1 MTILEVNG
9 LKKIY
14 STRFGGNKV
23 EALKNVNFSV
33 EQGEYV
39 AIMGESGSGKT
50 TLLNI
55 LAALDKPTEGN
66 VILVGMVMMFYI
78 ISYLHYS
85 DTIASMN
92 GGQIMRST
100 LNLGSIVV
108 GIFSCIFLFYTN
120 SFLIRRRKKEFGLY
134 HILGMGKL
142 NIARILFWETLLTA
156 VISLVL
162 GIGFG
167 ILFSKLAE
175 LAMARLTHAQI
186 IYSMHIS
193 PDSILFTLTVFGCI
207 FILLFFNTLRQVH
220 FSNAITLVQSESVG
234 EKPPKGNILLGLLG
248 MICLA
253 AAYYLA
259 VTVADPVSALGM
271 FFIAVILVIVGTY
284 LIMIASSVLFCRLL
298 QKNKRYYYKA
308 NHFVSISSM
317 AYRMKRNGA
326 GLASICILATMV
338 LVMLSTTVSLY
349 FGMDD
354 VLSNRYPYQFN
365 TTASYNSFDTMSDE
379 NTASIR
385 KLASDAMDKYECT
398 PSNVSDYRSAC
409 FYGYLIDND
418 FVCDTPFDSHSETA
432 NYLEGKMF
440 YFVPLSDYNKMMGTN
455 ETLASDE
462 ALLFS
467 TRDSAYNES
476 TISFEHGMTYTIKKQ
491 IDKFRPDGNSMANI
505 STIFVLIVP
514 DIHAAVDAIAA
525 LPGNEKSVYFYWHYN
540 FDTNL
545 NRDDQILLANDLSST
560 ISDFFT
566 QSYKQNT
573 GIMRCQFE
581 SRAANYEEFLADFG
595 SLFYL
600 AIVLSIVF
608 LIAAVLIIYYK
619 QISEGYEDQARFD
632 IMQKVGMTKREI
644 KKSINSQLLTVFFL
658 PLVGAGIHL
667 IFAFPM
673 IRKILLLFNLTNLH
687 LYTIVT
693 LISFGAFALFYT
705 IVYRIT
711 SNAYYHIVSG
721 ASNSR

>member
-1 MTILEVNG
+1 MKTGFYPKLAFDGI
-9 LKKIY
+9 
-14 STRFGGNKV
+14 R
-23 EALKNVNFSV
+23 KNRRM
-33 EQGEYV
+33 YV
-39 AIMGESGSGKT
+39 PFICT
-50 TLLNI
+50 CI
-55 LAALDKPTEGN
+55 
-66 VILVGMVMMFYI
+66 GMVMMFYI

-85 DTIASMN
+85 DSVAAMR
-92 GGQIMRST
+92 GGAIVQTM
-100 LNLGSIVV
+100 LNLGTITV

-134 HILGMGKL
+134 HILGMGKR
-142 NIARILFWETLLTA
+142 NIARILFWETMLTA
-156 VISLVL
+156 LISLVI

-175 LAMARLTHAQI
+175 LGMLRLMHAQAT
-186 IYSMHIS
+186 YSMQIS
-193 PDSILFTLTVFGCI
+193 PDSILFTITVFGCI
-207 FILLFFNTLRQVH
+207 FILLFFNALRQIH
-220 FSNAITLVQSESVG
+220 FSGAISLIRSENVG
-234 EKPPKGNILLGLLG
+234 EKPPKGNWILGILGLG
-248 MICLA
+248 CLVV
-253 AAYYLA
+253 AYYLA

-271 FFIAVILVIVGTY
+271 FFIAVILVIFGTY
-284 LIMIASSVLFCRLL
+284 LIMIAGSVLFCRLL
-298 QKNKRYYYKA
+298 QKNKHYYYKA

-317 AYRMKRNGA
+317 VYRMKRNGA

-365 TTASYNSFDTMSDE
+365 TTVSYNSFDTMSDE
-379 NTASIR
+379 NTASIL

-398 PSNVSDYRSAC
+398 QSNVSDYRSAC

-418 FVCDTPFDSHSETA
+418 FVCDAKFDSHSETT
-432 NYLEGKMF
+432 NYLEGTMF

-467 TRDSAYNES
+467 TRYSDYNES

-505 STIFVLIVP
+505 STTFVLIVP
-514 DIHAAVDAIAA
+514 DINAAVDAIAA

>member
-1 MTILEVNG
+1 MKTGFYPKLAFDGI
-9 LKKIY
+9 
-14 STRFGGNKV
+14 R
-23 EALKNVNFSV
+23 KNRRM
-33 EQGEYV
+33 YV
-39 AIMGESGSGKT
+39 PFICT
-50 TLLNI
+50 CI
-55 LAALDKPTEGN
+55 
-66 VILVGMVMMFYI
+66 GMVMMFYI

-220 FSNAITLVQSESVG
+220 FSNAITLVKSESVG

-259 VTVADPVSALGM
+259 VSALGM

-365 TTASYNSFDTMSDE
+365 TTVSYDSFDMMSDE
-379 NTASIR
+379 NTASIL

-398 PSNVSDYRSAC
+398 QSNVSDYRSAC

-418 FVCDTPFDSHSETA
+418 FVCDAKFDSHSETA
-432 NYLEGKMF
+432 NYLEGTMF

-545 NRDDQILLANDLSST
+545 NRDNQILLANDLSST

>member
-1 MTILEVNG
+1 MKTGFYPKLAFDGI
-9 LKKIY
+9 
-14 STRFGGNKV
+14 R
-23 EALKNVNFSV
+23 KNRRM
-33 EQGEYV
+33 YV
-39 AIMGESGSGKT
+39 PFICT
-50 TLLNI
+50 CI
-55 LAALDKPTEGN
+55 
-66 VILVGMVMMFYI
+66 GMVMMFYI

-365 TTASYNSFDTMSDE
+365 TTVSYDSFDMMSDE

-418 FVCDTPFDSHSETA
+418 FVCDTPFDSH
-432 NYLEGKMF
+432 
-440 YFVPLSDYNKMMGTN
+440 
-455 ETLASDE
+455 
-462 ALLFS
+462 
-467 TRDSAYNES
+467 NES

-721 ASNSR
+721 ASNARVR

>member
-1 MTILEVNG
+1 MNTGFYPKL
-9 LKKIY
+9 
-14 STRFGGNKV
+14 
-23 EALKNVNFSV
+23 
-33 EQGEYV
+33 
-39 AIMGESGSGKT
+39 
-50 TLLNI
+50 
-55 LAALDKPTEGN
+55 ALDGIKKNRRLYFPFIMTC
-66 VILVGMVMMFYI
+66 VGMVMMFYI

-85 DTIASMN
+85 DSVAAMR
-92 GGQIMRST
+92 GGAIVRTM
-100 LNLGSIVV
+100 LNLGTITV

-134 HILGMGKL
+134 HILGMGKR
-142 NIARILFWETLLTA
+142 NIARILFWETMLTA
-156 VISLVL
+156 LISLVI

-175 LAMARLTHAQI
+175 LGMLRLMHAQAS
-186 IYSMHIS
+186 YSMQIS
-193 PDSILFTLTVFGCI
+193 PDSILFTIDVFGCI
-207 FILLFFNTLRQVH
+207 FILLFFNALRQIH
-220 FSNAITLVQSESVG
+220 FSSAISLIRSENVG
-234 EKPPKGNILLGLLG
+234 EKPPKGNWFLGILGFG
-248 MICLA
+248 CLVV
-253 AAYYLA
+253 AYYLA

-284 LIMIASSVLFCRLL
+284 LIMIAGSVLFCRLL
-298 QKNKRYYYKA
+298 QKNKHYYYKA

-317 AYRMKRNGA
+317 VYRMKRNGA

-365 TTASYNSFDTMSDE
+365 TTVFYNSFDTMSDE

-398 PSNVSDYRSAC
+398 PSDVSDYRSAC
-409 FYGYLIDND
+409 LYGYLIDND
-418 FVCDTPFDSHSETA
+418 FVCDTLFDSHSETA

-491 IDKFRPDGNSMANI
+491 IDKFEPDGNSMANI
-505 STIFVLIVP
+505 VTTFVLIVP
-514 DIHAAVDAIAA
+514 DIHAAVDAIVA
-525 LPGNEKSVYFYWHYN
+525 LPDNEESVSFCWNYN

-545 NRDDQILLANDLSST
+545 NHNDQILLANDLSST

-566 QSYKQNT
+566 QSYTQNT
-573 GIMRCQFE
+573 GIMRFHFE
-581 SRAANYEEFLADFG
+581 SRAANYEDFFADFG
-595 SLFYL
+595 GLFYL

-608 LIAAVLIIYYK
+608 LLAAVLIIYYK
-619 QISEGYEDQARFD
+619 QISEGYEDQARFE
-632 IMQKVGMTKREI
+632 IMQKVGMTKKEI
-644 KKSINSQLLTVFFL
+644 RKSINSQLLTVFFL
-658 PLVGAGIHL
+658 PLVGAGTHL

-693 LISFGAFALFYT
+693 LISFGAFAIFYT

-721 ASNSR
+721 AREEA

>member
-1 MTILEVNG
+1 MKTGFYPKLAFDGI
-9 LKKIY
+9 
-14 STRFGGNKV
+14 R
-23 EALKNVNFSV
+23 KNRRM
-33 EQGEYV
+33 YV
-39 AIMGESGSGKT
+39 PFICT
-50 TLLNI
+50 CI
-55 LAALDKPTEGN
+55 
-66 VILVGMVMMFYI
+66 GMVMMFYI

-220 FSNAITLVQSESVG
+220 FSNAITLVKSESVG

-284 LIMIASSVLFCRLL
+284 LIMIAGSVLFCRLL

-326 GLASICILATMV
+326 GLASICILAT
-338 LVMLSTTVSLY
+338 VSLY
-349 FGMDD
+349 FGMED

-379 NTASIR
+379 NTASIL
-385 KLASDAMDKYECT
+385 KLASDVMDKYECT
-398 PSNVSDYRSAC
+398 QSNVSDYRSAC

-418 FVCDTPFDSHSETA
+418 FVCDAKFDSHSETT
-432 NYLEGKMF
+432 NYLEGTMF

-467 TRDSAYNES
+467 TRYSDYNES

-505 STIFVLIVP
+505 STTFVLIVP

>member
-1 MTILEVNG
+1 M
-9 LKKIY
+9 
-14 STRFGGNKV
+14 
-23 EALKNVNFSV
+23 
-33 EQGEYV
+33 
-39 AIMGESGSGKT
+39 
-50 TLLNI
+50 
-55 LAALDKPTEGN
+55 
-66 VILVGMVMMFYI
+66 
-78 ISYLHYS
+78 
-85 DTIASMN
+85 
-92 GGQIMRST
+92 
-100 LNLGSIVV
+100 
-108 GIFSCIFLFYTN
+108 
-120 SFLIRRRKKEFGLY
+120 IRRRKKEFGLY
-134 HILGMGKL
+134 HILGMGKR
-142 NIARILFWETLLTA
+142 NIARILFWETMLTA
-156 VISLVL
+156 LISLVI

-175 LAMARLTHAQI
+175 LGMLRLMHAQAT
-186 IYSMHIS
+186 YSMQIS
-193 PDSILFTLTVFGCI
+193 PDSILFTITVFGCI
-207 FILLFFNTLRQVH
+207 FILLFFNALRQIH
-220 FSNAITLVQSESVG
+220 FSGAISLIRSENVG
-234 EKPPKGNILLGLLG
+234 EKPPKGNWILGILGLG
-248 MICLA
+248 CLVV
-253 AAYYLA
+253 AYYLA

-271 FFIAVILVIVGTY
+271 FFIAVILVIFGTY
-284 LIMIASSVLFCRLL
+284 LIMIAGSVLFCRLL
-298 QKNKRYYYKA
+298 QKNKHYYYKA

-317 AYRMKRNGA
+317 VYRMKRNGA

-365 TTASYNSFDTMSDE
+365 TTVSYNSFDTMSDE
-379 NTASIR
+379 NTASIL

-398 PSNVSDYRSAC
+398 QSNVSDYRSAC

-418 FVCDTPFDSHSETA
+418 FVCDAKFDSHSETT
-432 NYLEGKMF
+432 NYLEGTMF

-467 TRDSAYNES
+467 TRYSDYNES

-505 STIFVLIVP
+505 STTFVLIVP

-573 GIMRCQFE
+573 GIKSCQFE
-581 SRAANYEEFLADFG
+581 SRAANYEDFFADFG
-595 SLFYL
+595 GLFYL

-608 LIAAVLIIYYK
+608 LLAAVLIIYYK

>member
-1 MTILEVNG
+1 M
-9 LKKIY
+9 
-14 STRFGGNKV
+14 KV
-23 EALKNVNFSV
+23 GFYPK
-33 EQGEYV
+33 
-39 AIMGESGSGKT
+39 
-50 TLLNI
+50 
-55 LAALDKPTEGN
+55 LAASGIRKNKRMFIPF
-66 VILVGMVMMFYI
+66 ILTCTGMVMMFYI
-78 ISYLHYS
+78 IMFLAVSNVLDS
-85 DTIASMN
+85 LIGAETLR
-92 GGQIMRST
+92 QIFA
-100 LNLGSIVV
+100 LGSWVIAV
-108 GIFSCIFLFYTN
+108 FAAIFLFYTN

-134 HILGMGKL
+134 HILGMGKR
-142 NIARILFWETLLTA
+142 NIARILFWETMLTA
-156 VISLVL
+156 LISLVI

-175 LAMARLTHAQI
+175 LGMLRLMHAQAT
-186 IYSMHIS
+186 YSMQIS
-193 PDSILFTLTVFGCI
+193 PDSILFTITVFGCI
-207 FILLFFNTLRQVH
+207 FILLFFNALRQIH
-220 FSNAITLVQSESVG
+220 FSGAISLIRSENVG
-234 EKPPKGNILLGLLG
+234 EKPPKGNWILGILGLG
-248 MICLA
+248 CLVV
-253 AAYYLA
+253 AYYLA

-271 FFIAVILVIVGTY
+271 FFIAVILVIFGTY
-284 LIMIASSVLFCRLL
+284 LIMIAGSVLFCRLL
-298 QKNKRYYYKA
+298 QKNKHYYYKA

-317 AYRMKRNGA
+317 VYRMKRNGA

-365 TTASYNSFDTMSDE
+365 TTVSYNSFDTMSDE
-379 NTASIR
+379 NTASIL

-398 PSNVSDYRSAC
+398 QSNVSDYRSAC

-418 FVCDTPFDSHSETA
+418 FVCDAKFDSHSETT
-432 NYLEGKMF
+432 NYLEGTMF

-467 TRDSAYNES
+467 TRYSDYNES

-505 STIFVLIVP
+505 STTFVLIVP

-573 GIMRCQFE
+573 GIKSCQFE
-581 SRAANYEEFLADFG
+581 SRAANYEDFFADFG
-595 SLFYL
+595 GLFYL

-608 LIAAVLIIYYK
+608 LLAAVLIIYYK

>member
-1 MTILEVNG
+1 MKTGFYPKLAFDGI
-9 LKKIY
+9 
-14 STRFGGNKV
+14 R
-23 EALKNVNFSV
+23 KNRRM
-33 EQGEYV
+33 YV
-39 AIMGESGSGKT
+39 PFICT
-50 TLLNI
+50 CI
-55 LAALDKPTEGN
+55 
-66 VILVGMVMMFYI
+66 GMVMMFYI

-85 DTIASMN
+85 DSVAAMR
-92 GGQIMRST
+92 GGAIVQTM
-100 LNLGSIVV
+100 LNLGTITV

-134 HILGMGKL
+134 HILGMGKR
-142 NIARILFWETLLTA
+142 NIARILFWETMLTA
-156 VISLVL
+156 LISLVI

-175 LAMARLTHAQI
+175 LGMLRLMHAQAT
-186 IYSMHIS
+186 YSMQIS
-193 PDSILFTLTVFGCI
+193 PDSILFTITVFGCI
-207 FILLFFNTLRQVH
+207 FILLFFNALRQIH
-220 FSNAITLVQSESVG
+220 FSGAISLIRSENVG
-234 EKPPKGNILLGLLG
+234 EKPPKGNWILGILGLG
-248 MICLA
+248 CLVV
-253 AAYYLA
+253 AYYLA

-271 FFIAVILVIVGTY
+271 FFIAVILVIFGTY
-284 LIMIASSVLFCRLL
+284 LIMIAGSVLFCRLL
-298 QKNKRYYYKA
+298 QKNKHYYYKA

-317 AYRMKRNGA
+317 VYRMKRNGA

-365 TTASYNSFDTMSDE
+365 TTVSYNSFDTMSDE
-379 NTASIR
+379 NTASIL

-398 PSNVSDYRSAC
+398 QSNVSDYRSAC

-418 FVCDTPFDSHSETA
+418 FVCDAKFDSHSETT
-432 NYLEGKMF
+432 NYLEGTMF

-467 TRDSAYNES
+467 TRYSDYNES

-505 STIFVLIVP
+505 STTFVLIVP

-573 GIMRCQFE
+573 GIKSCQFE
-581 SRAANYEEFLADFG
+581 SRAANYEDFFADFG
-595 SLFYL
+595 GSFYL

-608 LIAAVLIIYYK
+608 LLAAVLIIYYK

>member
-1 MTILEVNG
+1 MKTGFYPKLAFDGI
-9 LKKIY
+9 
-14 STRFGGNKV
+14 R
-23 EALKNVNFSV
+23 KNRRM
-33 EQGEYV
+33 YV
-39 AIMGESGSGKT
+39 PFICT
-50 TLLNI
+50 CI
-55 LAALDKPTEGN
+55 
-66 VILVGMVMMFYI
+66 GMVMMFYI

-85 DTIASMN
+85 DSVAAMR
-92 GGQIMRST
+92 GGAIVQTM
-100 LNLGSIVV
+100 LNLGTITV

-134 HILGMGKL
+134 HILGMGKR
-142 NIARILFWETLLTA
+142 NIARILFWETMLTA
-156 VISLVL
+156 LISLV
-162 GIGFG
+162 IG

-175 LAMARLTHAQI
+175 LGMLRLMHAQAT
-186 IYSMHIS
+186 YSMQIS
-193 PDSILFTLTVFGCI
+193 PDSILFTITVFGCI
-207 FILLFFNTLRQVH
+207 FILLFFNALRQIH
-220 FSNAITLVQSESVG
+220 FSGAISLIRSENVG
-234 EKPPKGNILLGLLG
+234 EKPPKGNWILGILGLG
-248 MICLA
+248 CLVV
-253 AAYYLA
+253 AYYLA

-271 FFIAVILVIVGTY
+271 FFIAVILVIFGTY
-284 LIMIASSVLFCRLL
+284 LIMIAGSVLFCRLL
-298 QKNKRYYYKA
+298 QKNKHYYYKA

-317 AYRMKRNGA
+317 VYRMKRNGA

-365 TTASYNSFDTMSDE
+365 TTVSYNSFDTMSDE
-379 NTASIR
+379 NTASIL

-398 PSNVSDYRSAC
+398 QSNVSDYRSAC

-418 FVCDTPFDSHSETA
+418 FVCDAKFDSHSETT
-432 NYLEGKMF
+432 NYLEGTMF

-467 TRDSAYNES
+467 TRYSDYNES

-505 STIFVLIVP
+505 STTFVLIVP

-573 GIMRCQFE
+573 GIKSCQFE
-581 SRAANYEEFLADFG
+581 SRAANYEDFFADFG
-595 SLFYL
+595 GLFYL

-608 LIAAVLIIYYK
+608 LLAAVLIIYYK

-632 IMQKVGMTKREI
+632 IMQKVGMTKKEI
-644 KKSINSQLLTVFFL
+644 RKSINSQLLTVFFL
-658 PLVGAGIHL
+658 PLVGAGTHL

-673 IRKILLLFNLTNLH
+673 IRKILMLFNLTNLH

-693 LISFGAFALFYT
+693 LISFGAFAIFYT

-721 ASNSR
+721 ASDSI

>member
-1 MTILEVNG
+1 MKTGFYPKLAFDGI
-9 LKKIY
+9 
-14 STRFGGNKV
+14 R
-23 EALKNVNFSV
+23 KNRRM
-33 EQGEYV
+33 YV
-39 AIMGESGSGKT
+39 PFICT
-50 TLLNI
+50 CI
-55 LAALDKPTEGN
+55 
-66 VILVGMVMMFYI
+66 GMVMMFYI

-338 LVMLSTTVSLY
+338 LVMLSTTVY

-721 ASNSR
+721 ASNARVR

>member
-1 MTILEVNG
+1 MKTGFYPKLAFDGI
-9 LKKIY
+9 
-14 STRFGGNKV
+14 R
-23 EALKNVNFSV
+23 KNRRM
-33 EQGEYV
+33 YV
-39 AIMGESGSGKT
+39 PFICT
-50 TLLNI
+50 CI
-55 LAALDKPTEGN
+55 
-66 VILVGMVMMFYI
+66 GMVMMFYI

-85 DTIASMN
+85 DSVAAMR
-92 GGQIMRST
+92 GGAIVQTM
-100 LNLGSIVV
+100 LNLGTITV

-134 HILGMGKL
+134 HILGMGKR
-142 NIARILFWETLLTA
+142 NIARILFWETMLTA
-156 VISLVL
+156 LISLVI

-175 LAMARLTHAQI
+175 LGMLRLMHAQAT
-186 IYSMHIS
+186 YSMQIS
-193 PDSILFTLTVFGCI
+193 PDSILFTITVFGCI
-207 FILLFFNTLRQVH
+207 FILLFFNALRQIH
-220 FSNAITLVQSESVG
+220 FSGAISLIRSENVG
-234 EKPPKGNILLGLLG
+234 EKPPKGNWILGILGLG
-248 MICLA
+248 CLVV
-253 AAYYLA
+253 AYYLA

-271 FFIAVILVIVGTY
+271 FFIAVILVIFGTY
-284 LIMIASSVLFCRLL
+284 LIMIAGSVLFCRLL
-298 QKNKRYYYKA
+298 QKNKHYYYKA

-317 AYRMKRNGA
+317 VYRMKRNGA

-365 TTASYNSFDTMSDE
+365 TTVSYNSFDTMSDE
-379 NTASIR
+379 NTASIL

-398 PSNVSDYRSAC
+398 QSNVSDYRSAC

-418 FVCDTPFDSHSETA
+418 FVCDAKFDSHSETT
-432 NYLEGKMF
+432 NYLEGTMF

>member
-1 MTILEVNG
+1 MKTGFYPKLAFDGI
-9 LKKIY
+9 
-14 STRFGGNKV
+14 R
-23 EALKNVNFSV
+23 KNRRM
-33 EQGEYV
+33 YV
-39 AIMGESGSGKT
+39 PFICT
-50 TLLNI
+50 CI
-55 LAALDKPTEGN
+55 
-66 VILVGMVMMFYI
+66 GMVMMFYI

-85 DTIASMN
+85 DSVAAMR
-92 GGQIMRST
+92 GGAIVRTM
-100 LNLGSIVV
+100 LNLGTITV

-134 HILGMGKL
+134 HILGMGKR
-142 NIARILFWETLLTA
+142 NIARILFWETMLTA
-156 VISLVL
+156 LISLVI

-175 LAMARLTHAQI
+175 LGMLRLMHAQAT
-186 IYSMHIS
+186 YSMQIS
-193 PDSILFTLTVFGCI
+193 PDSILFTITVFGCI
-207 FILLFFNTLRQVH
+207 FILLFFNALRQIH
-220 FSNAITLVQSESVG
+220 FSGAISLIRSENVG
-234 EKPPKGNILLGLLG
+234 EKPPKGNWILGILGLG
-248 MICLA
+248 CLVV
-253 AAYYLA
+253 AYYLA

-365 TTASYNSFDTMSDE
+365 TTVSYDSFDMMSDE

>member
-1 MTILEVNG
+1 MIADENRILP
-9 LKKIY
+9 
-14 STRFGGNKV
+14 
-23 EALKNVNFSV
+23 EACLRRHKEKSQDVCS
-33 EQGEYV
+33 
-39 AIMGESGSGKT
+39 I
-50 TLLNI
+50 
-55 LAALDKPTEGN
+55 
-66 VILVGMVMMFYI
+66 
-78 ISYLHYS
+78 YLHLYW
-85 DTIASMN
+85 N
-92 GGQIMRST
+92 GDDVLYHFLSALQRLSCCYRGGAIVQTM
-100 LNLGSIVV
+100 LNLGTITV

-134 HILGMGKL
+134 HILGMGKR
-142 NIARILFWETLLTA
+142 NIARILFWETMLTA
-156 VISLVL
+156 LISLVI

-175 LAMARLTHAQI
+175 LGMLRLMHAQAT
-186 IYSMHIS
+186 YSMQIS
-193 PDSILFTLTVFGCI
+193 PDSILFTITVFGCI
-207 FILLFFNTLRQVH
+207 FILLFFNALRQIH
-220 FSNAITLVQSESVG
+220 FSGAISLIRSENVG
-234 EKPPKGNILLGLLG
+234 EKPPKGNWILGILGLG
-248 MICLA
+248 CLVV
-253 AAYYLA
+253 AYYLA

-271 FFIAVILVIVGTY
+271 FFIAVILVIFGTY
-284 LIMIASSVLFCRLL
+284 LIMIAGSVLFCRLL
-298 QKNKRYYYKA
+298 QKNKHYYYKA

-317 AYRMKRNGA
+317 VYRMKRNGA

-365 TTASYNSFDTMSDE
+365 TTVSYNSFDTMSDE
-379 NTASIR
+379 NTASIL

-398 PSNVSDYRSAC
+398 QSNVSDYRSAC

-418 FVCDTPFDSHSETA
+418 FVCDAKFDSHSETT
-432 NYLEGKMF
+432 NYLEGTMF

-467 TRDSAYNES
+467 TRYSDYNES

-505 STIFVLIVP
+505 STTFVLIVP

-573 GIMRCQFE
+573 GIKSCQFE
-581 SRAANYEEFLADFG
+581 SRAANYEDFFADFG
-595 SLFYL
+595 GLFYL

-608 LIAAVLIIYYK
+608 LLAAVLIIYYK

>member
-1 MTILEVNG
+1 MI
-9 LKKIY
+9 
-14 STRFGGNKV
+14 
-23 EALKNVNFSV
+23 
-33 EQGEYV
+33 
-39 AIMGESGSGKT
+39 
-50 TLLNI
+50 
-55 LAALDKPTEGN
+55 
-66 VILVGMVMMFYI
+66 
-78 ISYLHYS
+78 
-85 DTIASMN
+85 
-92 GGQIMRST
+92 
-100 LNLGSIVV
+100 
-108 GIFSCIFLFYTN
+108 
-120 SFLIRRRKKEFGLY
+120 
-134 HILGMGKL
+134 
-142 NIARILFWETLLTA
+142 
-156 VISLVL
+156 

-175 LAMARLTHAQI
+175 LGMLRLMHAQAT
-186 IYSMHIS
+186 YSMQIS
-193 PDSILFTLTVFGCI
+193 PDSILFTITVFGCI
-207 FILLFFNTLRQVH
+207 FILLFFNALRQIH
-220 FSNAITLVQSESVG
+220 FSGAISLIRSENVG
-234 EKPPKGNILLGLLG
+234 EKPPKGNWILGILGLG
-248 MICLA
+248 CLVV
-253 AAYYLA
+253 AYYLA

-271 FFIAVILVIVGTY
+271 FFIAVILVIFGTY
-284 LIMIASSVLFCRLL
+284 LIMIAGSVLFCRLL
-298 QKNKRYYYKA
+298 QKNKHYYYKA

-317 AYRMKRNGA
+317 VYRMKRNGA

-365 TTASYNSFDTMSDE
+365 TTVSYNSFDTMSDE
-379 NTASIR
+379 NTASIL

-398 PSNVSDYRSAC
+398 QSNVSDYRSAC

-418 FVCDTPFDSHSETA
+418 FVCDAKFDSHSETT
-432 NYLEGKMF
+432 NYLEGTMF

-467 TRDSAYNES
+467 TRYSDYNEN

-505 STIFVLIVP
+505 STTFVLIVP

-573 GIMRCQFE
+573 GIKSCQFE
-581 SRAANYEEFLADFG
+581 SRAANYEDFFADFG
-595 SLFYL
+595 GLFYL

-608 LIAAVLIIYYK
+608 LLAAVLIIYYK

-693 LISFGAFALFYT
+693 LISFGAFAIFYT

>member
-1 MTILEVNG
+1 MKTGFYPKLAFDGI
-9 LKKIY
+9 
-14 STRFGGNKV
+14 R
-23 EALKNVNFSV
+23 KNRRM
-33 EQGEYV
+33 YV
-39 AIMGESGSGKT
+39 PFICT
-50 TLLNI
+50 CI
-55 LAALDKPTEGN
+55 
-66 VILVGMVMMFYI
+66 GMVMMFYI

-85 DTIASMN
+85 DSVAAMR
-92 GGQIMRST
+92 GGAIVRTM
-100 LNLGSIVV
+100 LNLGTITV

-134 HILGMGKL
+134 HILGMGKR
-142 NIARILFWETLLTA
+142 NIARILFWETMLTA
-156 VISLVL
+156 LISLVI

-175 LAMARLTHAQI
+175 LGMLRLMHAQAT
-186 IYSMHIS
+186 YSMQIS
-193 PDSILFTLTVFGCI
+193 PDSILFTITVFGCI
-207 FILLFFNTLRQVH
+207 FILLFFNALRQIH
-220 FSNAITLVQSESVG
+220 FSGAISLIRSENVG
-234 EKPPKGNILLGLLG
+234 EKPPKGNWILGILGLG
-248 MICLA
+248 CLVV
-253 AAYYLA
+253 AYYLA

-271 FFIAVILVIVGTY
+271 FFIAVILVIFGTY
-284 LIMIASSVLFCRLL
+284 LIMIAGSVLFCRLL
-298 QKNKRYYYKA
+298 QKNKHYYYKA

-317 AYRMKRNGA
+317 VYRMKRNGA

-365 TTASYNSFDTMSDE
+365 TTVSYNSFDTMSDE
-379 NTASIR
+379 NTASIL

-398 PSNVSDYRSAC
+398 QSNVSDYRSAC

-418 FVCDTPFDSHSETA
+418 FVCDAKFDSHSETT
-432 NYLEGKMF
+432 NYLEGTMF

-467 TRDSAYNES
+467 TRYSDYNEN

>member
-1 MTILEVNG
+1 M
-9 LKKIY
+9 
-14 STRFGGNKV
+14 RGG
-23 EALKNVNFSV
+23 
-33 EQGEYV
+33 
-39 AIMGESGSGKT
+39 AIVQTM
-50 TLLNI
+50 
-55 LAALDKPTEGN
+55 
-66 VILVGMVMMFYI
+66 
-78 ISYLHYS
+78 
-85 DTIASMN
+85 
-92 GGQIMRST
+92 
-100 LNLGSIVV
+100 LNLGTITV

-134 HILGMGKL
+134 HILGMGKR
-142 NIARILFWETLLTA
+142 NIARILFWETMLTA
-156 VISLVL
+156 LISLVI

-175 LAMARLTHAQI
+175 LGMLRLMHAQAT
-186 IYSMHIS
+186 YSMQIS
-193 PDSILFTLTVFGCI
+193 PDSILFTITVFGCI
-207 FILLFFNTLRQVH
+207 FILLFFNALRQIH
-220 FSNAITLVQSESVG
+220 FSGAISLIRSENVG
-234 EKPPKGNILLGLLG
+234 EKPPKGNWILGILGLG
-248 MICLA
+248 CLVV
-253 AAYYLA
+253 AYYLA

-271 FFIAVILVIVGTY
+271 FFIAVILVIFGTY
-284 LIMIASSVLFCRLL
+284 LIMIAGSVLFCRLL
-298 QKNKRYYYKA
+298 QKNKHYYYKA

-317 AYRMKRNGA
+317 VYRMKRNGA

-365 TTASYNSFDTMSDE
+365 TTVSYNSFDTMSDE
-379 NTASIR
+379 NTASIL

-398 PSNVSDYRSAC
+398 QSNVSDYRSAC

-418 FVCDTPFDSHSETA
+418 FVCDAKFDSHSETT
-432 NYLEGKMF
+432 NYLEGTMF

-467 TRDSAYNES
+467 TRYSDYNES

-505 STIFVLIVP
+505 STTFVLIVP

-573 GIMRCQFE
+573 GIKSCQFE
-581 SRAANYEEFLADFG
+581 SRAANYEDFFADFG
-595 SLFYL
+595 GLFYL

-608 LIAAVLIIYYK
+608 LLAAVLIIYYK

-632 IMQKVGMTKREI
+632 IMQKVGMTKKEI
-644 KKSINSQLLTVFFL
+644 RKSINSQLLTVFFL
-658 PLVGAGIHL
+658 PLVGAGTHL

-693 LISFGAFALFYT
+693 LISFGAFAIFYT

>member
-1 MTILEVNG
+1 MKTGFYPKLAFDGI
-9 LKKIY
+9 
-14 STRFGGNKV
+14 R
-23 EALKNVNFSV
+23 KNRRM
-33 EQGEYV
+33 YV
-39 AIMGESGSGKT
+39 PFICT
-50 TLLNI
+50 CI
-55 LAALDKPTEGN
+55 
-66 VILVGMVMMFYI
+66 GMVMMFYI

-85 DTIASMN
+85 DSVAAMR
-92 GGQIMRST
+92 GGAIVQTM
-100 LNLGSIVV
+100 LNLGTITV

-134 HILGMGKL
+134 HILGMGKR
-142 NIARILFWETLLTA
+142 NIARILFWETMLTA
-156 VISLVL
+156 LISLVI

-175 LAMARLTHAQI
+175 LGMLRLMHAQAT
-186 IYSMHIS
+186 YSMQIS
-193 PDSILFTLTVFGCI
+193 PDSILFTITVFGCI
-207 FILLFFNTLRQVH
+207 FILLFFNALRQIH
-220 FSNAITLVQSESVG
+220 FSGAISLIRSENVG
-234 EKPPKGNILLGLLG
+234 EKPPKGNWILGILGLG
-248 MICLA
+248 CLVVA
-253 AAYYLA
+253 YYYLA

-271 FFIAVILVIVGTY
+271 FFIAVILVIFGTY
-284 LIMIASSVLFCRLL
+284 LIMIAGSVLFCRLL
-298 QKNKRYYYKA
+298 QKNKHYYYKA

-317 AYRMKRNGA
+317 VYRMKRNGA

-365 TTASYNSFDTMSDE
+365 TTVSYNSFDTMSDE
-379 NTASIR
+379 NTASIL

-398 PSNVSDYRSAC
+398 QSNVSDYRSAC

-418 FVCDTPFDSHSETA
+418 FVCDAKFDSHSETT
-432 NYLEGKMF
+432 NYLEGTMF

-467 TRDSAYNES
+467 TRYSDYNES

-505 STIFVLIVP
+505 STTFVLIVP

-573 GIMRCQFE
+573 GIKSCQFE
-581 SRAANYEEFLADFG
+581 SRAANYEDFFADFG
-595 SLFYL
+595 GLFYL

-608 LIAAVLIIYYK
+608 LLAAVLIIYYK

-693 LISFGAFALFYT
+693 LISFGAFAIFYT

>member
-1 MTILEVNG
+1 MKTGFYPKLAFDGI
-9 LKKIY
+9 
-14 STRFGGNKV
+14 R
-23 EALKNVNFSV
+23 KNRRM
-33 EQGEYV
+33 YV
-39 AIMGESGSGKT
+39 PFICT
-50 TLLNI
+50 CI
-55 LAALDKPTEGN
+55 
-66 VILVGMVMMFYI
+66 GMVMMFYI

-220 FSNAITLVQSESVG
+220 FSNAITLVKSESVG

-284 LIMIASSVLFCRLL
+284 LIMIAGSVLLCRLL

-385 KLASDAMDKYECT
+385 RLVYECT

-418 FVCDTPFDSHSETA
+418 FVCDTPFDSHSETV

-455 ETLASDE
+455 ETLESDE

-476 TISFEHGMTYTIKKQ
+476 TISFEHGMKYTIKKQ

-505 STIFVLIVP
+505 STIFVLIIP

>member
-1 MTILEVNG
+1 M
-9 LKKIY
+9 
-14 STRFGGNKV
+14 
-23 EALKNVNFSV
+23 
-33 EQGEYV
+33 
-39 AIMGESGSGKT
+39 
-50 TLLNI
+50 
-55 LAALDKPTEGN
+55 
-66 VILVGMVMMFYI
+66 
-78 ISYLHYS
+78 
-85 DTIASMN
+85 
-92 GGQIMRST
+92 
-100 LNLGSIVV
+100 
-108 GIFSCIFLFYTN
+108 
-120 SFLIRRRKKEFGLY
+120 
-134 HILGMGKL
+134 
-142 NIARILFWETLLTA
+142 TA

-271 FFIAVILVIVGTY
+271 FFIAVILVIIGTY
-284 LIMIASSVLFCRLL
+284 LIMIAGSVLFCKLL

-354 VLSNRYPYQFN
+354 VLLNRYPYQFN

-385 KLASDAMDKYECT
+385 KLASDVMDKYECT
-398 PSNVSDYRSAC
+398 QSNVSDYRSAC

-418 FVCDTPFDSHSETA
+418 FVCDAKFDSHSETT
-432 NYLEGKMF
+432 NYLEGTMF

-467 TRDSAYNES
+467 TRYSDYNES
-476 TISFEHGMTYTIKKQ
+476 TISFEHGMTYTIKKH

-600 AIVLSIVF
+600 AIVLSTVF

-658 PLVGAGIHL
+658 PLVSAGIHL

>member
-1 MTILEVNG
+1 MKTGFYPKLAFDGI
-9 LKKIY
+9 
-14 STRFGGNKV
+14 R
-23 EALKNVNFSV
+23 KNRRM
-33 EQGEYV
+33 YV
-39 AIMGESGSGKT
+39 PFICT
-50 TLLNI
+50 CI
-55 LAALDKPTEGN
+55 
-66 VILVGMVMMFYI
+66 GMVMMFYI

-85 DTIASMN
+85 DSVAAMR
-92 GGQIMRST
+92 GGAIVQTM
-100 LNLGSIVV
+100 LNLGTITV

-134 HILGMGKL
+134 HILGMGKR
-142 NIARILFWETLLTA
+142 NIARILFWETMLTA
-156 VISLVL
+156 LISLVI

-175 LAMARLTHAQI
+175 LGMLRLMHAQAT
-186 IYSMHIS
+186 YSMQIS
-193 PDSILFTLTVFGCI
+193 PDSILFTITVFGCI
-207 FILLFFNTLRQVH
+207 FILLFFNALRQIH
-220 FSNAITLVQSESVG
+220 FSGAISLIRSENVG
-234 EKPPKGNILLGLLG
+234 EKPPKGNWILGILGLG
-248 MICLA
+248 CLVV
-253 AAYYLA
+253 AYYLA

-271 FFIAVILVIVGTY
+271 FFIAVILVIFGTY
-284 LIMIASSVLFCRLL
+284 LIMIAGSVLFCRLL
-298 QKNKRYYYKA
+298 QKNKHYYYKA

-317 AYRMKRNGA
+317 VYRMKRNGA

-365 TTASYNSFDTMSDE
+365 TTVLYNSFDTMSDE
-379 NTASIR
+379 NTASIL

-398 PSNVSDYRSAC
+398 QSNVSDYRSAC

-418 FVCDTPFDSHSETA
+418 FVCDAKFDSHSETT
-432 NYLEGKMF
+432 NYLEGTMF

-467 TRDSAYNES
+467 TRYSDYNES

-505 STIFVLIVP
+505 STTFVLIVP

-573 GIMRCQFE
+573 GIKSCQFE
-581 SRAANYEEFLADFG
+581 SRAANYEDFFADFG
-595 SLFYL
+595 GLFYL

-608 LIAAVLIIYYK
+608 LLAAVLIIYYK

>member
-1 MTILEVNG
+1 MKTGFYPKLAFDGI
-9 LKKIY
+9 
-14 STRFGGNKV
+14 R
-23 EALKNVNFSV
+23 KNRRM
-33 EQGEYV
+33 YV
-39 AIMGESGSGKT
+39 PFICT
-50 TLLNI
+50 CI
-55 LAALDKPTEGN
+55 
-66 VILVGMVMMFYI
+66 GMVMMFYI

-85 DTIASMN
+85 DSVAAMR
-92 GGQIMRST
+92 GGAIVQTM
-100 LNLGSIVV
+100 LNLGTITV

-134 HILGMGKL
+134 HILGMGKR
-142 NIARILFWETLLTA
+142 NIARILFWETMLTA
-156 VISLVL
+156 LISLVI

-175 LAMARLTHAQI
+175 LGMLRLMHAQAT
-186 IYSMHIS
+186 YSMQIS
-193 PDSILFTLTVFGCI
+193 PDSILFTITVFGCI
-207 FILLFFNTLRQVH
+207 FILLFFNALRQIH
-220 FSNAITLVQSESVG
+220 FSGAISLIRSENVG
-234 EKPPKGNILLGLLG
+234 EKPPKGNWILGILGLG
-248 MICLA
+248 CLVV
-253 AAYYLA
+253 AYYLA

-271 FFIAVILVIVGTY
+271 FFIAVILVIFGTY
-284 LIMIASSVLFCRLL
+284 LIMIAGSVLFCRLL
-298 QKNKRYYYKA
+298 QKNKHYYYKA

-317 AYRMKRNGA
+317 VYRMKRNGA

-365 TTASYNSFDTMSDE
+365 TTVSYNSFDTMSDE
-379 NTASIR
+379 NTASIL

-398 PSNVSDYRSAC
+398 QSNVSDYRSAC

-418 FVCDTPFDSHSETA
+418 FVCDAKFDSHSETT
-432 NYLEGKMF
+432 NYLEGTMF

-505 STIFVLIVP
+505 STTFVLIVP

-573 GIMRCQFE
+573 GIKSCQFE
-581 SRAANYEEFLADFG
+581 SRAANYEDFFADFG
-595 SLFYL
+595 GLFYL

-608 LIAAVLIIYYK
+608 LLAAVFIIYYKQIIKTAASKKTMLAAVLIIYYK

>member
-1 MTILEVNG
+1 MKTGFYPKLAFDGI
-9 LKKIY
+9 
-14 STRFGGNKV
+14 R
-23 EALKNVNFSV
+23 KNRRM
-33 EQGEYV
+33 YV
-39 AIMGESGSGKT
+39 PFICT
-50 TLLNI
+50 CI
-55 LAALDKPTEGN
+55 
-66 VILVGMVMMFYI
+66 GMVMMFYI

-85 DTIASMN
+85 DSVAAMR
-92 GGQIMRST
+92 GGAIVQTM
-100 LNLGSIVV
+100 LNLGTITV

-134 HILGMGKL
+134 HILGMGKR
-142 NIARILFWETLLTA
+142 NIARILFWETMLTA
-156 VISLVL
+156 LISLVI

-175 LAMARLTHAQI
+175 LGMLRLMHAQAT
-186 IYSMHIS
+186 YSMQIS
-193 PDSILFTLTVFGCI
+193 PDSILFTITVFGCI
-207 FILLFFNTLRQVH
+207 FILLFFNALRQIH
-220 FSNAITLVQSESVG
+220 FSGAISLIRSENVG
-234 EKPPKGNILLGLLG
+234 EKPPKGNWILGILGLG
-248 MICLA
+248 CLVV
-253 AAYYLA
+253 AYYLA

-271 FFIAVILVIVGTY
+271 FFIAVILVIFGTY
-284 LIMIASSVLFCRLL
+284 LIMIAGSVLFCRLL
-298 QKNKRYYYKA
+298 QKNKHYYYKA

-317 AYRMKRNGA
+317 VYRMKRNGA

-365 TTASYNSFDTMSDE
+365 TTVLYNSFDTMSDE

-432 NYLEGKMF
+432 NYLEGKIF

-455 ETLASDE
+455 ETLESDE

-476 TISFEHGMTYTIKKQ
+476 TISFEHGMKYTIKKQ
-491 IDKFRPDGNSMANI
+491 IDKFVPDGNSMANI
-505 STIFVLIVP
+505 STTFVLIVP

-525 LPGNEKSVYFYWHYN
+525 LPDNEKSVYFYWQYN

-581 SRAANYEEFLADFG
+581 SRATNYEGFFADFG
-595 SLFYL
+595 GLFYL

-608 LIAAVLIIYYK
+608 LLAAVLIIYYK

-632 IMQKVGMTKREI
+632 IMQKVGMTKKEI
-644 KKSINSQLLTVFFL
+644 RKSINSQLLTVFFL
-658 PLVGAGIHL
+658 PLVGAGTHL

-693 LISFGAFALFYT
+693 LISFGAFAIFYT

-721 ASNSR
+721 ASDSR

>member
-1 MTILEVNG
+1 
-9 LKKIY
+9 
-14 STRFGGNKV
+14 
-23 EALKNVNFSV
+23 
-33 EQGEYV
+33 
-39 AIMGESGSGKT
+39 
-50 TLLNI
+50 
-55 LAALDKPTEGN
+55 
-66 VILVGMVMMFYI
+66 
-78 ISYLHYS
+78 
-85 DTIASMN
+85 
-92 GGQIMRST
+92 
-100 LNLGSIVV
+100 
-108 GIFSCIFLFYTN
+108 
-120 SFLIRRRKKEFGLY
+120 
-134 HILGMGKL
+134 MGKL

-207 FILLFFNTLRQVH
+207 FILLFFNTLRQIH
-220 FSNAITLVQSESVG
+220 FSNAITLVKSESVG

-259 VTVADPVSALGM
+259 ITVADPVSALGM
-271 FFIAVILVIVGTY
+271 FFIAVILVIIGTY
-284 LIMIASSVLFCRLL
+284 LIMIAGSVLFCRLL
-298 QKNKRYYYKA
+298 QKNKRYYYRA

-317 AYRMKRNGA
+317 VYRMKRNGA

-365 TTASYNSFDTMSDE
+365 TTVLYNSFDTMSDE

-432 NYLEGKMF
+432 NYLEGKIF

-455 ETLASDE
+455 ETLESDE

-476 TISFEHGMTYTIKKQ
+476 TISFEHGMKYTIKKQ
-491 IDKFRPDGNSMANI
+491 IDKFVPDGNSMANI
-505 STIFVLIVP
+505 STTFVLIVP

-525 LPGNEKSVYFYWHYN
+525 LPDNEKSVYFYWQYN

-581 SRAANYEEFLADFG
+581 SRATNYEGFFADFG
-595 SLFYL
+595 GLFYL

-608 LIAAVLIIYYK
+608 LLAAVLIIYYK

-632 IMQKVGMTKREI
+632 IMQKVGMTKKEI
-644 KKSINSQLLTVFFL
+644 RKSINSQLLTVFFL
-658 PLVGAGIHL
+658 PLVGAGTHL

-693 LISFGAFALFYT
+693 LISFGAFAIFYT

-721 ASNSR
+721 ASDSR

>member
-1 MTILEVNG
+1 MKTGFYPKLAFDGI
-9 LKKIY
+9 
-14 STRFGGNKV
+14 R
-23 EALKNVNFSV
+23 KNRRM
-33 EQGEYV
+33 YV
-39 AIMGESGSGKT
+39 PFICT
-50 TLLNI
+50 CI
-55 LAALDKPTEGN
+55 
-66 VILVGMVMMFYI
+66 GMVMMFYI

-156 VISLVL
+156 VISLVF

-193 PDSILFTLTVFGCI
+193 PDSILFTLTVFGYI
-207 FILLFFNTLRQVH
+207 FILLFFNTLRQIH
-220 FSNAITLVQSESVG
+220 FSNAITLVKSESVG

-271 FFIAVILVIVGTY
+271 FFIAVILVIIGTY
-284 LIMIASSVLFCRLL
+284 LIMIAGSVLFCRLL

-317 AYRMKRNGA
+317 VYRMKRNGA

-365 TTASYNSFDTMSDE
+365 TTVLYNSFDTMSDE

-432 NYLEGKMF
+432 NYLEGKIF

-455 ETLASDE
+455 ETLESDE

-476 TISFEHGMTYTIKKQ
+476 TISFEHGMKYTIKKQ
-491 IDKFRPDGNSMANI
+491 IDKFVPDGNSMANI
-505 STIFVLIVP
+505 STTFVLIVP

-525 LPGNEKSVYFYWHYN
+525 LPDNEKSVYFYWQYN

-566 QSYKQNT
+566 QSYTQNT

-581 SRAANYEEFLADFG
+581 SRATNYEGFFADFG
-595 SLFYL
+595 GLFYL

-608 LIAAVLIIYYK
+608 LLAAVLIIYYK
-619 QISEGYEDQARFD
+619 QISEGYEDQARFE
-632 IMQKVGMTKREI
+632 IMQKVGMTKKEI
-644 KKSINSQLLTVFFL
+644 RKSINSQLLTVFFL
-658 PLVGAGIHL
+658 PLVGAGTHL

-673 IRKILLLFNLTNLH
+673 IRKILHLFNLTNLN
-687 LYTIVT
+687 LFTTAT
-693 LISFGAFALFYT
+693 LICFAVFAVFYM

-711 SNAYYHIVSG
+711 SNAYYHI
-721 ASNSR
+721 ATR